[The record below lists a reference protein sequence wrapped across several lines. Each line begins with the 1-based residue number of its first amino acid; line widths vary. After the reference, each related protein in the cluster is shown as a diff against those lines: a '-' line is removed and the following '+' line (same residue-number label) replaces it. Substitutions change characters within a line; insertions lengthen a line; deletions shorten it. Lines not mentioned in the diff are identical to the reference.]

1 MFRSD
6 YGTISALLLSVHP
19 MDVPQLY
26 AIVSFQLFEQSSSIK
41 LVYHHYLPLLPVL
54 EVLDGRTGVWEF
66 DKPVGGR

>member
-1 MFRSD
+1 
-6 YGTISALLLSVHP
+6 

-26 AIVSFQLFEQSSSIK
+26 AIVSFELFEQSSSIK
-41 LVYHHYLPLLPVL
+41 PVCHHYLPLLPVL